1 MSYEQTLPN
10 KEYINSQKFR
20 RKKIRRK
27 NFGGT
32 NFGHF
37 FDISAENIS
46 DTFFKV
52 ENFSDK

>member
-1 MSYEQTLPN
+1 MLGLTHPRL
-10 KEYINSQKFR
+10 INSQKFR

-32 NFGHF
+32 NFGHI
-37 FDISAENIS
+37 FDISAEKIS

-52 ENFSDK
+52 ENLSDK